1 MEAHTVSPALLPT
14 TGYLKGPLF
23 DGLLII
29 FSPLLG
35 LLLAKAIANTWITD
49 EALHGTDSLAT
60 IVLGTLLSGH
70 LAITFLRSHANTT
83 IFKTWPLR
91 FTLVPLLLL
100 VGMLT
105 STWFLVVIG
114 IITTFWDEWH
124 SGAQTFGLCRL
135 YEVRAGNDPTTGR
148 RLDLWMNMVIWFGP
162 LLGGVTLMDH
172 AYGLGEDFAGIAPT
186 LLYAIPVY
194 AGLWQ
199 QVIAGLMLGIGLL
212 SVAVYVALTWRMAQ
226 RGHRISPQKVA
237 LLVTTGL
244 VSLYAWGFNSFGE
257 AFFIMNV
264 FHYAQYFGIVWL
276 TERKTLMG
284 RLRLPQTPT
293 GTAIALTAFLLGAF
307 AIGLILDR
315 IPVTGSTSMAFFL
328 LLSLVHFW
336 YDGFIWSVR
345 KKMV

>member
-1 MEAHTVSPALLPT
+1 MEAHTVSPTLLPT

-49 EALHGTDSLAT
+49 EVLHGTDSLAT

-105 STWFLVVIG
+105 STWFLVVVG

-148 RLDLWMNMVIWFGP
+148 RLTCG
-162 LLGGVTLMDH
+162 
-172 AYGLGEDFAGIAPT
+172 
-186 LLYAIPVY
+186 
-194 AGLWQ
+194 
-199 QVIAGLMLGIGLL
+199 
-212 SVAVYVALTWRMAQ
+212 
-226 RGHRISPQKVA
+226 
-237 LLVTTGL
+237 
-244 VSLYAWGFNSFGE
+244 
-257 AFFIMNV
+257 
-264 FHYAQYFGIVWL
+264 
-276 TERKTLMG
+276 
-284 RLRLPQTPT
+284 
-293 GTAIALTAFLLGAF
+293 
-307 AIGLILDR
+307 
-315 IPVTGSTSMAFFL
+315 
-328 LLSLVHFW
+328 
-336 YDGFIWSVR
+336 
-345 KKMV
+345 